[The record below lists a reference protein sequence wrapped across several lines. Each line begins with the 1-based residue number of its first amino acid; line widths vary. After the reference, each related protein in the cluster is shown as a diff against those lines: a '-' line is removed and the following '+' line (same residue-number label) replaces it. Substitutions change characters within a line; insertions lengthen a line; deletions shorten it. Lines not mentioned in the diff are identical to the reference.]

1 MTVVVGYIPNQYGEA
16 ALNAGLAEAR
26 HRGSGVLV
34 VNATKGDALVD
45 QKYLGEHA
53 AAELTK
59 RLESESDVST
69 EVRQTIAA
77 DVASEIVRVA
87 EEVSASMIVIGVR
100 RRSPVGKMF
109 MGSVAQQVLL
119 DATVPVLAVKPD

>member
-16 ALNAGLAEAR
+16 ALSAGLAEAR
-26 HRGSGVLV
+26 QRGSGVLV

-53 AAELTK
+53 AAELTQ
-59 RLESESDVST
+59 RLASESDVST

-77 DVASEIVRVA
+77 DVASEIVRIA

-119 DATVPVLAVKPD
+119 DATVPVLAVKPA

>member
-16 ALNAGLAEAR
+16 ALSAGLAEAR
-26 HRGSGVLV
+26 RRGSGVLV

-45 QKYLGEHA
+45 QKYLGEDA
-53 AAELTK
+53 AAELTR
-59 RLESESDVST
+59 RLASESDVST

-77 DVASEIVRVA
+77 DVASEIVRIA

>member
-16 ALNAGLAEAR
+16 ALSAGLAEAR
-26 HRGSGVLV
+26 HRGSDVLV

-77 DVASEIVRVA
+77 DVASEIVRIA
-87 EEVSASMIVIGVR
+87 EEVSASLIVIGVR